1 MLGTASATVTAS
13 LLLLLLLA
21 SSSSSR
27 HQAQAADTP
36 SPNSPIEKPDCD
48 ANTTVS
54 VRYSSS
60 SARLYLE
67 SEDGATRGGCVTLRA
82 IWEELDGSAPV
93 YAVDPDSGAVSD
105 TVTGTWLLSESLYVE
120 DGITLKVSRE
130 AVTGYSSPTVVVG
143 EAYIYLY
150 VQQLSQAAK
159 YVIVIVFADG
169 CRLLLRLL

>member
-1 MLGTASATVTAS
+1 MLGTAAATVKTS
-13 LLLLLLLA
+13 LLLPLLLLLA
-21 SSSSSR
+21 SSSSR

-67 SEDGATRGGCVTLRA
+67 SADGATRGGCVTIRA
-82 IWEELDGSAPV
+82 IWEELGGSAPV

-120 DGITLKVSRE
+120 DGITLKVR
-130 AVTGYSSPTVVVG
+130 ACDITGYSSRHRVV
-143 EAYIYLY
+143 EDWARKRRRSIYFLQR
-150 VQQLSQAAK
+150 QQQQ
-159 YVIVIVFADG
+159 
-169 CRLLLRLL
+169 